1 MEEQARIRDLLSAH
15 NIDYTL
21 STLGNLM
28 LSSQRSVPGMKDF
41 TQTQYKFYVKKVDYE
56 EAVAILDGKI

>member
-15 NIDYTL
+15 NIDYTF
-21 STLGNLM
+21 STFGNLM
-28 LSSQRSVPGMKDF
+28 QSSYRGFPGMNDLA
-41 TQTQYKFYVKKVDYE
+41 QTQYKFNVKKVDYE